1 MASMRGTST
10 GDHVEA
16 EVRTDL
22 MRIGGFVQL
31 KCLVK
36 IRLGRSTSFIRK
48 TSKFD
53 ITATTSSYPPPLYIH
68 VHSAR
73 CYPFR
78 YRDSS
83 FENLVERRR

>member
-1 MASMRGTST
+1 MRARRQ
-10 GDHVEA
+10 GDQAVEA

-36 IRLGRSTSFIRK
+36 IHLGRSTSFIRK

-53 ITATTSSYPPPLYIH
+53 IAAATSSYPLYIH
-68 VHSAR
+68 STC

-83 FENLVERRR
+83 FENLVERHC